1 MKVRYKEPKD
11 IRITKKRS
19 FLKEYIIV
27 LSVMLVSC
35 TGAILMYNE
44 FMNQKSNPW
53 VMALDIGSYV
63 FFIGFIVSLATR
75 YIIYTGFKK
84 PITEIG
90 QAARKVAGGDFT
102 VRIRPKRKDG
112 KKDELEVFIDDF
124 NRMVE
129 ELATIETLKGDFIA
143 NISHEIKT
151 PLAIIQSYAA
161 MLGKEEIPRNEK
173 EDYIRTILEA
183 SKKLSELVS
192 NVLRLNKLESQ
203 EIIRIGSFSLA
214 EQLRLCILSLDEKFD
229 EKEINLE
236 IDIEEVL
243 IDSDASLLEI
253 VWNNLLTNAIK
264 FTDPGG
270 SIRVLLKQEK
280 DMAVVTIA
288 DSGCGMDENTSK
300 RIFDRFYQ
308 GDTSH
313 SKEGNGLG
321 LSLVR
326 RVLDLVEGHITVIS
340 EKEKGSTFTV
350 RLKNN
355 KGSM

>member
-11 IRITKKRS
+11 IRITKNRS

-44 FMNQKSNPW
+44 FMNQKSDPW
-53 VMALDIGSYV
+53 IMALDIGSYV
-63 FFIGFIVSLATR
+63 FFVGFIVSLATR
-75 YIIYTGFKK
+75 YIMYTGFKK

-112 KKDELEVFIDDF
+112 TKDELEVFIDDF

-183 SKKLSELVS
+183 SKKLSEL
-192 NVLRLNKLESQ
+192 
-203 EIIRIGSFSLA
+203 
-214 EQLRLCILSLDEKFD
+214 
-229 EKEINLE
+229 
-236 IDIEEVL
+236 
-243 IDSDASLLEI
+243 
-253 VWNNLLTNAIK
+253 
-264 FTDPGG
+264 
-270 SIRVLLKQEK
+270 
-280 DMAVVTIA
+280 
-288 DSGCGMDENTSK
+288 
-300 RIFDRFYQ
+300 
-308 GDTSH
+308 
-313 SKEGNGLG
+313 
-321 LSLVR
+321 
-326 RVLDLVEGHITVIS
+326 
-340 EKEKGSTFTV
+340 
-350 RLKNN
+350 
-355 KGSM
+355 